1 MNNEKTMHMP
11 FRQRYGKVSGEANE
25 KQSFSDLTI
34 PNRILAYGKIAKGEW
49 RGKRKAKFFRRVRI
63 LDAWAVR
70 PYLYNPNSSLIL
82 EWIFSWFCSLFRP
95 STVPQKNSEPF
106 NNLIINTIKAR
117 ALIAAAAT

>member
-49 RGKRKAKFFRRVRI
+49 RGKRKTKFFRF
-63 LDAWAVR
+63 DY
-70 PYLYNPNSSLIL
+70 PEPHPSL
-82 EWIFSWFCSLFRP
+82 W
-95 STVPQKNSEPF
+95 KDSE
-106 NNLIINTIKAR
+106 R
-117 ALIAAAAT
+117 